1 MKLQRGQSMTE
12 FAVGAATLSLLML
25 GALALAG
32 YLEVDRRVV
41 MAARD
46 QAWQGA
52 LPTDPA
58 DAVETARALHQQ
70 SMSDSGV
77 LDPSGRRLLV
87 REGDVTVQR
96 GRRQFGGVAGGAD
109 DILLAP
115 LRVTSGFLGS
125 GFDLADRGLF
135 QGNVRVS
142 VDAIAGMPAPFNELE
157 LQLSAGYGRLVDA
170 WHAGSVRHV
179 ASRAGGLVPTGQ
191 LRALNAIWQ
200 PLSVPLGVVEPSL
213 GQLCLGMIEPDRI
226 PEDRLGPG
234 RTPLPGGCP

>member
-1 MKLQRGQSMTE
+1 MKRQQGQSVTE
-12 FAVGAATLSLLML
+12 FAVGAATLSLLLL

-52 LPTDPA
+52 LPPDPA
-58 DAVETARALHQQ
+58 NAEESARAVHQQ

-87 REGDVTVQR
+87 REDDVTVQR
-96 GRRQFGGVAGGAD
+96 DRRQLGGVAGAAG

-115 LRVTSGFLGS
+115 LRVTSGFLGP
-125 GFDLADRGLF
+125 GFDLSNRGLVH
-135 QGNVRVS
+135 GNVQVS
-142 VDAIAGMPAPFNELE
+142 VEAIAGMPAPFNELD
-157 LQLSAGYGRLVDA
+157 LQLTAGYGRLVDS

-179 ASRAGGLVPTGQ
+179 ATRAGGLVPTGQ

-213 GQLCLGMIEPDRI
+213 GQLCLGLIEPDRI
-226 PEDRLGPG
+226 SEDRLGPG
-234 RTPLPGGCP
+234 RTPLPEGCP

>member
-1 MKLQRGQSMTE
+1 MKRQLGQSMTE

-25 GALALAG
+25 GALALGG

-52 LPTDPA
+52 LPPNPTDAGEP
-58 DAVETARALHQQ
+58 ARAVHEQ

-87 REGDVTVQR
+87 REDDVSVQR
-96 GRRQFGGVAGGAD
+96 ERRQLGGVAGAAG

-115 LRVTSGFLGS
+115 LRVTGGFLGS
-125 GFDLADRGLF
+125 GFDLSDRGLF
-135 QGNVRVS
+135 QGNVQVLVGS
-142 VDAIAGMPAPFNELE
+142 IAGMPAPFNELE
-157 LQLSAGYGRLVDA
+157 LQLRAGYGRLADA
-170 WHAGSVRHV
+170 WHAGSVRQV
-179 ASRAGGLVPTGQ
+179 ATRAGGLVPTGQ
-191 LRALNAIWQ
+191 LRALSAIWQ

-213 GQLCLGMIEPDRI
+213 GQLCFGLIEPDRI

-234 RTPLPGGCP
+234 RTPLPDDCR